1 MKDFLE
7 KIKNKTIFRFSYRRL
22 IVAILVVIFLVG
34 IGMLVYQ
41 MKSYYETADGI
52 KKMYQK
58 EIASILGVEEENI
71 IHILKE
77 DLNQDEIEDFI
88 ILIGTPKYHNSEDNL
103 GTLDARIESYQDVK
117 VIFISGIDHQAKT
130 TYESKKDF
138 AKDVSLTLYKEEKA
152 KKFLVKD
159 TSTGNA
165 LVLELVNNKWRD
177 LIASS
182 FGTNFKGYTFTKTVD
197 SENLNKIYISLD
209 NYGKPY
215 LEKQNEKFVLDFMDK
230 NIDLAKYRQS
240 YSIDLFSDFELVDI
254 DGNGQYELI
263 ANQNIFYLYK
273 EDDMPN
279 TIGTISITFTY
290 QDGKFIYQK
299 VEVKI

>member
-1 MKDFLE
+1 
-7 KIKNKTIFRFSYRRL
+7 
-22 IVAILVVIFLVG
+22 
-34 IGMLVYQ
+34 
-41 MKSYYETADGI
+41 
-52 KKMYQK
+52 MYQK

>member
-7 KIKNKTIFRFSYRRL
+7 KIKNKEIFQFSYRRL
-22 IVAILVVIFLVG
+22 IIAILVVIFLVG
-34 IGMLVYQ
+34 IGMLVHQ
-41 MKSYYETADGI
+41 IKSYYETADGI

-77 DLNQDEIEDFI
+77 DLTQDGIEDFI
-88 ILIGTPKYHNSEDNL
+88 TLIGTPKYHREDNL
-103 GTLDARIESYQDVK
+103 GTLNALIESYQNVK
-117 VIFISGIDHQAKT
+117 VALISGIDHQVKT

-138 AKDVSLTLYKEEKA
+138 AKDVSLKLYKGEET

-159 TSTGNA
+159 TSTGNV
-165 LVLELVNNKWRD
+165 LVLELKNNRWKD
-177 LIASS
+177 LIDFS
-182 FGTNFKGYTFTKTVD
+182 FGADFKGYTFTKTVD

-209 NYGKPY
+209 NYGKSY
-215 LEKQNEKFVLDFMDK
+215 LEKQSEKFILDFTDK
-230 NIDLAKYRQS
+230 SIDLTKYRQS
-240 YSIDLFSDFELVDI
+240 YSIDLFSDFDLVDI

-273 EDDMPN
+273 EDCTPN
-279 TIGTISITFTY
+279 TIGTISTTFTY